1 MTSRSEARINLDGQ
15 RLPGRI
21 FLFCLTVEL
30 LLVALDAFINYG
42 RFIDI
47 GPIRRL
53 FNITREDG
61 LATWFMVIQ
70 TFLAGL
76 VLWLIVLVQRSR
88 SASRRNW
95 LSWGFLSGFFIY
107 MSADDAA
114 EIHER
119 LGSTFKELLQ
129 ADEQETSDAL
139 LVQVQGLF
147 PSYDWQL
154 VALPLL
160 AGAGLFMV
168 FFLLAECRDRKS
180 RVILFSA
187 VGIMAIAV
195 LLDFFEG
202 LDEEHPWNLHGWIRE
217 SFELSKYTVRHFSK
231 SIEEFLEMCGISLL
245 LMLFTAHL
253 IDRVNPQ
260 LTVNFNNR
268 RLITDKSS
276 KN

>member
-1 MTSRSEARINLDGQ
+1 MMTHNEALIRLDGQ

-21 FLFCLTVEL
+21 FLFCLVVEL
-30 LLVALDAFINYG
+30 LLMGLDAFINYG

-61 LATWFMVIQ
+61 LATWFMVMQ

-76 VLWLIVLVQRSR
+76 VLWLIALVQRSR
-88 SASRRNW
+88 LANRSNW

-119 LGSTFKELLQ
+119 LGSTFKTLLK
-129 ADEQETSDAL
+129 ASEQETPNSF
-139 LVQVQGLF
+139 LVQVQSLF
-147 PSYDWQL
+147 PSYEWQL
-154 VALPLL
+154 VALPFL

-168 FFLLAECRDRKS
+168 FFLLTEFRDRKS
-180 RVILFSA
+180 RAILLST
-187 VGIMAIAV
+187 VSSMAIAV
-195 LLDFFEG
+195 LMDFFEG
-202 LDEEHPWNLHGWIRE
+202 LDKANPWNPHSWIRE
-217 SFELSKYTVRHFSK
+217 TFTISNYTVRHFSK
-231 SIEEFLEMCGISLL
+231 SIEEFLEMCAISLL

-253 IDRVNPQ
+253 IDRVDPQ
-260 LTVNFNNR
+260 LIVRT
-268 RLITDKSS
+268 SS
-276 KN
+276 H

>member
-1 MTSRSEARINLDGQ
+1 MTSHDKVLIHINGQ

-21 FLFCLTVEL
+21 LIFCLIVEL
-30 LLVALDAFINYG
+30 LLVGLDAFINYG

-47 GPIRRL
+47 GPVRRL

-61 LATWFMVIQ
+61 LATWFMVMQ

-76 VLWLIVLVQRSR
+76 VLWLIALVQRSR
-88 SASRRNW
+88 SASRSNW

-119 LGSTFKELLQ
+119 LGSTFKELLRTSQ
-129 ADEQETSDAL
+129 RDTSDSL

-147 PSYDWQL
+147 PSYEWHL

-160 AGAGLFMV
+160 AGAGLFMLY
-168 FFLLAECRDRKS
+168 FLLTEFRDRKS
-180 RVILFSA
+180 RLILLFA
-187 VGIMAIAV
+187 VGIMVIAI

-202 LDEEHPWNLHGWIRE
+202 LDKGHPWNLHGWIRE
-217 SFELSKYTVRHFSK
+217 SFTLDNYTVRHFSK
-231 SIEEFLEMCGISLL
+231 SIEEFFEMVSISLL
-245 LMLFTAHL
+245 LMLFTACL
-253 IDRVNPQ
+253 IDRVDPE
-260 LTVNFNNR
+260 LTVRTSSADSR
-268 RLITDKSS
+268 RG
-276 KN
+276 

>member
-1 MTSRSEARINLDGQ
+1 MTSRSEVRINVNGQ
-15 RLPGRI
+15 YLPTRI
-21 FLFCLTVEL
+21 FLFCLIVEL

-61 LATWFMVIQ
+61 LATWFMVTQ

-76 VLWLIVLVQRSR
+76 VLWLIAMVQRSR
-88 SASRRNW
+88 SASRSNW

-119 LGSTFKELLQ
+119 LGSTFKKLLRSN
-129 ADEQETSDAL
+129 ENETSDSL
-139 LVQVQGLF
+139 LAQVQGLF

-154 VALPLL
+154 VMLPIL
-160 AGAGLFMV
+160 ASAGMFMII
-168 FFLLAECRDRKS
+168 FLLTEIRDRKS
-180 RVILFSA
+180 RTILFSA
-187 VGIMAIAV
+187 VSIMAIAV

-202 LDEEHPWNLHGWIRE
+202 LDKGHAWNLQGWIKETFR
-217 SFELSKYTVRHFSK
+217 LSDYTVRHFLK
-231 SIEEFLEMCGISLL
+231 SIEEFLEMCSISLL
-245 LMLFTAHL
+245 LMLFTTHL
-253 IDRVNPQ
+253 VSRVDHQ
-260 LTVNFNNR
+260 LMINFNN
-268 RLITDKSS
+268 IQNNDFKDQA
-276 KN
+276 